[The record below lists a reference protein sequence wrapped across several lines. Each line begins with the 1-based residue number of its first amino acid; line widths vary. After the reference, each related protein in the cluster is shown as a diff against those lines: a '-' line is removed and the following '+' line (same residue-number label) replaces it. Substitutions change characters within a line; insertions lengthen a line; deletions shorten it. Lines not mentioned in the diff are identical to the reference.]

1 MVLDCTVDDAGEYEI
16 TGSNILGKKSLP
28 VYIVV
33 YDKPGPPK
41 GPVRFDSI
49 TSDSII
55 LSWDQPDI
63 TGGCPISNYVVEKRE
78 ATSTVS
84 ITFYFET

>member
-1 MVLDCTVDDAGEYEI
+1 MFSDCTVEDAGEY
-16 TGSNILGKKSLP
+16 TVTVSNLLGKKSFP

-49 TSDSII
+49 TADSIV
-55 LSWDQPDI
+55 LSWEQPI
-63 TGGCPISNYVVEKRE
+63 VTGGCPISNYVVEKRE
-78 ATSTVS
+78 ATSTVRA
-84 ITFYFET
+84 Y